1 MNIGIQWHF
10 LLLWFLYINISINWL
25 NPETK
30 NFGMFF
36 ATASLLIWSLKQRQL
51 HLLFWKILFL
61 QLLCHFHL
69 ICWSLTYVWSIWF
82 WFICLLSIYFSIM
95 FLCSRGF
102 KVVTTNYIFCDT
114 KQTAKNK
121 LYLLY
126 HLVFRW
132 TNPLCIYEILI
143 TYTNVSIIYTSNK

>member
-1 MNIGIQWHF
+1 MYFN
-10 LLLWFLYINISINWL
+10 NTINWL
-25 NPETK
+25 NSKTK
-30 NFGMFF
+30 SFEKFF
-36 ATASLLIWSLKQRQL
+36 ATASLLWILKQRQL
-51 HLLFWKILFL
+51 HLLFGKILFL
-61 QLLCHFHL
+61 LLLCHFHL

-82 WFICLLSIYFSIM
+82 WFICLLSIYFSLM